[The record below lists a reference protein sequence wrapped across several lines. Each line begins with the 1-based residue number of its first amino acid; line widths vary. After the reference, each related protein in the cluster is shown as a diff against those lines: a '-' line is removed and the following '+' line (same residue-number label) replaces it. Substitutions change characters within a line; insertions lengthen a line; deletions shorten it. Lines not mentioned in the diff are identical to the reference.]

1 MKKWIFGLSFI
12 FILLA
17 GCSIPMNMN
26 SAVKEPN
33 FSGIVEEAYEKS
45 ILIRVNKDE
54 LTSSEL
60 VKEWKIYENYLGN
73 IIC

>member
-1 MKKWIFGLSFI
+1 
-12 FILLA
+12 
-17 GCSIPMNMN
+17 MN
-26 SAVKEPN
+26 SVVKESN